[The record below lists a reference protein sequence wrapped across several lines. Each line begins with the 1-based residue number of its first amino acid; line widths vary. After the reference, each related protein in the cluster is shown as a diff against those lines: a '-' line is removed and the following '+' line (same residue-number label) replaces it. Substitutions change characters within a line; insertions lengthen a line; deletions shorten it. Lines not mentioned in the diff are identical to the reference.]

1 MLLVMNIM
9 KLEQEAVTFFF
20 FFLKQTEVGMESQ
33 EPAKLKLD
41 FPTQL
46 KLALLHLRSS
56 KNELQNN
63 NNKKPTVIIVV
74 IQC

>member
-1 MLLVMNIM
+1 
-9 KLEQEAVTFFF
+9 
-20 FFLKQTEVGMESQ
+20 MESQ

-63 NNKKPTVIIVV
+63 NNKKPTVIIVI
-74 IQC
+74 IQCWKIQQFFSRTDNRETKSLPEHF